1 MIALAEI
8 LRRHWPAYRAQFGN
22 RIPWAQRAAV
32 TAILSCRTPALGGQL
47 HACACGQTKYVYH
60 SCGHR
65 ACLQCGQADAAEWTE
80 KQKAKL
86 LPVPYFLVTF
96 TVPEQL
102 RRIIRDHPEVL
113 LARLFQESAGTLQD
127 IARHRKHLGA
137 QLGLLGVLHTWTR
150 QLEYH
155 PHIHYLIPGGG
166 LRPDGLRWCQV
177 ADPQFFLPERLLAA
191 RWRSRLR
198 QALREDHPALYRQI
212 PGEAWTRGWVVD
224 VLPVGGGQTALQYL
238 SAYIYKTALSPPRLV
253 ACDEHT
259 VTFTW
264 RNRVTNR
271 DQPLRLPAAEF
282 LRRFPQHVLPSAFQR
297 VRTFARP
304 STTSPPRRHPT
315 QALPARHSAHPP
327 SPPPTAPP
335 NTTCHHAHH

>member
-1 MIALAEI
+1 MEGFSAFSERRTRLETFLAEYRWEGTTQDGLDLVGGRI
-8 LRRHWPAYRAQFGN
+8 ADERRTVRA
-22 RIPWAQRAAV
+22 
-32 TAILSCRTPALGGQL
+32 TAGAGGCRR
-47 HACACGQTKYVYH
+47 ACGCCPTQRSLH
-60 SCGHR
+60 SGGNR
-65 ACLQCGQADAAEWTE
+65 ACLHCGQAGAAGWTD
-80 KQKAKL
+80 KQKAQL
-86 LPVPYFLVTF
+86 RPVPYFLVTF

-224 VLPVGGGQTALQYL
+224 VLPVGGGQNALQYL
-238 SAYIYKTALSPPRLV
+238 SAYIYKAALRPPRLR
-253 ACDEHT
+253 ACHEHP
-259 VTFTW
+259 V
-264 RNRVTNR
+264 
-271 DQPLRLPAAEF
+271 PL
-282 LRRFPQHVLPSAFQR
+282 
-297 VRTFARP
+297 
-304 STTSPPRRHPT
+304 PRRHTVRNHPDTPT
-315 QALPARHSAHPP
+315 GGYSCRAWGREQY
-327 SPPPTAPP
+327 
-335 NTTCHHAHH
+335 